1 MAYMYILE
9 CCDGSF
15 YVGSTKNLPRR
26 LWQHQNGF
34 GANHTRKR
42 LPVKLVYAEYYD
54 HVANA
59 FYREKQV
66 QGWSRAKKMALM
78 RSDWDSLHI
87 LAECQNESH
96 YRNFSVDG
104 GLTRDEN

>member
-1 MAYMYILE
+1 
-9 CCDGSF
+9 
-15 YVGSTKNLPRR
+15 
-26 LWQHQNGF
+26 
-34 GANHTRKR
+34 
-42 LPVKLVYAEYYD
+42 
-54 HVANA
+54 
-59 FYREKQV
+59 
-66 QGWSRAKKMALM
+66 LM

>member
-42 LPVKLVYAEYYD
+42 LPFWLSVKM
-54 HVANA
+54 
-59 FYREKQV
+59 
-66 QGWSRAKKMALM
+66 S
-78 RSDWDSLHI
+78 HI
-87 LAECQNESH
+87 IGISP
-96 YRNFSVDG
+96 
-104 GLTRDEN
+104 